1 MRARQKRK
9 NQSVRPTKAKGF
21 PGNNDGKRG
30 GLPFAAKGRNL
41 SLANAAGKRYTGH
54 DVAVAK
60 PLFGIAC
67 K

>member
-9 NQSVRPTKAKGF
+9 NQLVRHTKAKGF
-21 PGNNDGKRG
+21 PDNNDGKRG
-30 GLPFAAKGRNL
+30 GLPFAAKGLNL

-54 DVAVAK
+54 DIEEVK
-60 PLFGIAC
+60 PLFNIAC